1 METRKYQSTDCKEMA
16 ELFYHTVH
24 KVNAKDYRKEQLVP
38 VLKKLV
44 ITAIRQP

>member
-24 KVNAKDYRKEQLVP
+24 KVNAKDYRKEP
-38 VLKKLV
+38 VSYTHLTLP
-44 ITAIRQP
+44 TT